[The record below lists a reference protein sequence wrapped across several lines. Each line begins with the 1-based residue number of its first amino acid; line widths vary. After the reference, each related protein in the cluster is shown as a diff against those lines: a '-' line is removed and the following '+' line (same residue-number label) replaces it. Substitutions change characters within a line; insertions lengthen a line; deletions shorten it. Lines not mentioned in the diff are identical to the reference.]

1 MFEFDKKYFSK
12 YSLIAGIDE
21 AGRGPLAGPV
31 VASSVVFS
39 KETYIKGVNDSKKV
53 SAKKRNLFYDEIIS
67 KALYVG
73 IGIVHSKEIDELNIL
88 EATKNAMRLSV
99 LDLGIT
105 PDLLLV
111 DGNQIEFPEYNQEN
125 IIKGDSKSF
134 SIASASIIAKVTRD
148 RMMDNYA
155 KILPQYGFEKHKG
168 YGTKYHFDAISKYKS
183 SVIHRKSFNPVKN
196 HLASFKYYSENNILN
211 GLLVQ
216 IAGDYLIK
224 TGYNILRVDELSIY
238 SSKNGK
244 VFEFQIDS
252 NITDYQSEN
261 NIYNSE
267 KSNCRLIKINFKKG
281 NYSIK
286 TDLI

>member
-39 KETYIKGVNDSKKV
+39 KGTYIEGVNDSKKV

-111 DGNQIEFPEYNQEN
+111 DGNQIEFSEYNQEN

-168 YGTKYHFDAISKYKS
+168 YGTKYHFEAISKFKS
-183 SVIHRKSFNPVKN
+183 SVIHRKSFKPVKN
-196 HLASFKYYSENNILN
+196 HLASFKYYSKNNILN
-211 GLLVQ
+211 SLLVQ

-224 TGYNILRVDELSIY
+224 SSYDILNVDELFISC
-238 SSKNGK
+238 SKNSEIF
-244 VFEFQIDS
+244 VFQVDS
-252 NITDYQSEN
+252 NIVNPLFKS
-261 NIYNSE
+261 NIYNSK
-267 KSNCRLIKINFKKG
+267 KSNSYLIKINFKKG
-281 NYSIK
+281 DYSIQ